1 MYQVL
6 YRKWRPRVFADV
18 VGQPHITSTL
28 KNEIMNSRHSHAYLF
43 TGSRGTG
50 KTTCAKIL
58 AKAVNC
64 LHPVDGDPCGECDV
78 CRGLESGAIMDVIE
92 IDAASNNG
100 VDNIRDIRQEAN
112 FSPASCKYRVY
123 IIDEVHMLSAG
134 AFNALLKTLEEPPEH
149 VKFILATTEVHK
161 LPATILSRCQRFD
174 FRRIPSEDMVER
186 MMYIA
191 SQENTALDE
200 DAAYLI
206 ARISD
211 GGMRDALSL
220 LDQCFGTGERVTSE
234 VVSRV
239 AGLTGKGY
247 LFELA
252 SALCDEDCA
261 KAMAILDDLH
271 NSSCDMERLC
281 SELVNHY
288 RSLMVVKT
296 VKSAES
302 VLVCTKEEFS
312 QTLEQSKRFSL
323 EKIIYTIDL
332 LQNTLGNM
340 KKGVN
345 KRTEMEMAVIKL
357 STPSLET
364 SAEALLS
371 RIAALEN
378 AIRSGNITVKAAP
391 SQTEPTREEPKPQV
405 SAKPEPE
412 VKTEEST
419 APLQDNN
426 RYAPEDETP
435 AGGNEEPQG
444 EENSTQ
450 FMQWPEVISEI
461 RKSNMPLWGVIADS
475 TAYIRGDFVLVDCV
489 YPTFSQMIRQPG
501 NAADVRRAIMTV
513 TGKKYR
519 LGIFKHAEA
528 RAQKREDTD
537 PLSNLMDKM
546 RKADVKVDIHE

>member
-28 KNEIMNSRHSHAYLF
+28 KNEITGSRHSHAYLF

-64 LHPVDGDPCGECDV
+64 LHPVDGDPCGECEV
-78 CRGLESGAIMDVIE
+78 CRGIESGSIMDVIE

-123 IIDEVHMLSAG
+123 IIDEVHMLSTG

-161 LPATILSRCQRFD
+161 LPSTILSRCQRFD

-186 MMYIA
+186 MMYISA
-191 SQENTALDE
+191 QENMTLEE

-206 ARISD
+206 ARIAD

-220 LDQCFGTGERVTSE
+220 LDQCFGTGETVTAQ

-239 AGLTGKGY
+239 AGLTDKGY
-247 LFELA
+247 LFDLA
-252 SALCDEDCA
+252 DALCDDDCGR
-261 KAMAILDDLH
+261 AMALLDGLH

-281 SELVNHY
+281 SEMIEHY
-288 RSLMVVKT
+288 RSLMVAKT
-296 VKSAES
+296 VGNASD
-302 VLVCTKEEFS
+302 VLVCTKEELS
-312 QTLEQSKRFSL
+312 RTLEQSKRFSL

-332 LQNTLGNM
+332 LQTSLSNM

-357 STPSLET
+357 SVPSLET
-364 SAEALLS
+364 SADALLK
-371 RIAALEN
+371 RISALEN
-378 AIRSGNITVKAAP
+378 AVRTGTAVRPNTEETAAP
-391 SQTEPTREEPKPQV
+391 AETETQEAVTASTPEK
-405 SAKPEPE
+405 EPE
-412 VKTEEST
+412 TAEAGSDT
-419 APLQDNN
+419 AP
-426 RYAPEDETP
+426 DETVQS
-435 AGGNEEPQG
+435 E
-444 EENSTQ
+444 SRQ
-450 FMQWPEVISEI
+450 FMQWPEVISEV
-461 RKSNMPLWGVIADS
+461 RKTNMPLWGVLSDS
-475 TAYIRGDFVLVDCV
+475 SAYIRDDFVLVDCM
-489 YPTFSQMIRQPG
+489 YPTFSQLIRQG
-501 NAADVRRAIMTV
+501 SNAADVKRAIAEV
-513 TGKKYR
+513 TGRKYR
-519 LGIFKHAEA
+519 LGIFKHEA
-528 RAQKREDTD
+528 SAPQAGGEKSD
-537 PLSNLMDKM
+537 PLSNLVEKM
-546 RKADVKVDIHE
+546 RKADIEVDIND

>member
-6 YRKWRPRVFADV
+6 YRKWRPKVFSDV

-28 KNEIMNSRHSHAYLF
+28 KNEIKNSRHSHAYLF

-64 LHPVDGDPCGECDV
+64 LHPVDGDPCGECEV
-78 CRGLESGAIMDVIE
+78 CRGIESGAIMDVIE

-186 MMYIA
+186 MMYVA
-191 SQENTALDE
+191 FQENTELDE
-200 DAAYLI
+200 DAAFLI

-252 SALCDEDCA
+252 DALCGEDCSE
-261 KAMAILDDLH
+261 AMAILDELH

-281 SELVNHY
+281 SELINHY
-288 RSLMVVKT
+288 RSLMIVKT
-296 VKSAES
+296 VKSAEN

-312 QTLEQSKRFSL
+312 QTLEQSKKFSL

-332 LQNTLGNM
+332 LQNTLSNM

-357 STPSLET
+357 STPSLDT
-364 SAEALLS
+364 SAQALLN

-378 AIRSGNITVKAAP
+378 ALKSGAAASYRGSDERQAP
-391 SQTEPTREEPKPQV
+391 KQTAAEAKNEPPAETEKETPPH
-405 SAKPEPE
+405 
-412 VKTEEST
+412 TEEET
-419 APLQDNN
+419 ENN
-426 RYAPEDETP
+426 TPVNNTNSQPDED
-435 AGGNEEPQG
+435 AEEQG
-444 EENSTQ
+444 ESRQ
-450 FMQWPEVISEI
+450 FMQWPEVVSEI
-461 RKSNMPLWGVIADS
+461 RKTNMPLWGVLSDS
-475 TAYIRGDFVLVDCV
+475 TAYIRDDFVLVDCM
-489 YPTFSQMIRQPG
+489 YPTFSQLIRQG
-501 NAADVRRAIMTV
+501 TNAADVKKAVMAV

-519 LGIFKHAEA
+519 LGIFKH
-528 RAQKREDTD
+528 RENAAKQEESTD
-537 PLSNLMDKM
+537 PLSNLMEKM
-546 RKADVKVDIHE
+546 RKADIKVDINE